1 MKKLASFDDKFILE
15 KIYESKKLSDDFSRY
30 IEDCEMDY
38 IHDILS
44 CFSGC
49 DYSFN
54 LYSANFLEVTNP
66 NEFLISVEK
75 MISVFGGTNEMEKL
89 FETTKELRYTNLF
102 NYKVEQLGDAVF
114 DRINSIC
121 DYTANL
127 IYKMYKKEID
137 DDVINY
143 LECFVMNFLDD
154 VYVNNENKLVR
165 LETL

>member
-1 MKKLASFDDKFILE
+1 MKKLASFDDNFILE

-44 CFSGC
+44 CISGC
-49 DYSFN
+49 DYSFGI
-54 LYSANFLEVTNP
+54 YTP
-66 NEFLISVEK
+66 NWMDVNNSYEFVSGIIKAMHS
-75 MISVFGGTNEMEKL
+75 FGGTNQIEKL
-89 FETTKELRYTNLF
+89 LSTVNKLKGNNLF
-102 NYKVEQLGDAVF
+102 DYKVEQLKNAVF
-114 DRINSIC
+114 DWINGIC
-121 DYTANL
+121 DYTEDVL
-127 IYKMYKKEID
+127 FKIYKKEID